1 LSITMSGFWKKFK
14 KTMRIGGGMAKDV
27 AGLMSLVPGR
37 VGEAARAA
45 MPAATVV
52 SGMSKHM
59 R

>member
-1 LSITMSGFWKKFK
+1 MSGFWKKFK

-27 AGLMSLVPGR
+27 AGLMSLMPGR

-45 MPAATVV
+45 MPAASAI
-52 SGMSKHM
+52 SGVAKGM